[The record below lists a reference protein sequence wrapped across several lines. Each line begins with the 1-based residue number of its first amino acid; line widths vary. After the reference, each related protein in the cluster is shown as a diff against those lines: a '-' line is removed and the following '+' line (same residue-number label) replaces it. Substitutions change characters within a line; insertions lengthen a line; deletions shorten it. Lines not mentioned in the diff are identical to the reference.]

1 MFLFKGKI
9 VHSVFIRKNLG
20 QLKSVFSHFLRS
32 VSVLIVLAYAYWY
45 ITKLSFTRKK
55 YRHFIKTFFF
65 QETAS
70 DTIWFNNHYFNI
82 YILVVPK

>member
-1 MFLFKGKI
+1 MHIGIFMM
-9 VHSVFIRKNLG
+9 
-20 QLKSVFSHFLRS
+20 
-32 VSVLIVLAYAYWY
+32 Y